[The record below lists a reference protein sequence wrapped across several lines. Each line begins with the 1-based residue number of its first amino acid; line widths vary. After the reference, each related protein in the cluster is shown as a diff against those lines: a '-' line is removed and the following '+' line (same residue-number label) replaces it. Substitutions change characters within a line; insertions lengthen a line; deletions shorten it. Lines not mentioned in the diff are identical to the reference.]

1 MSKTKSSTH
10 CEKEPMR
17 ESIGKK
23 RNANMEL
30 LRLLLM
36 FMIIMLHALG
46 KGKLLVNLYETPS
59 VNGVI
64 AWVLEALSLCAV
76 NVFILLSG
84 YYLINS
90 EFKLGRL
97 IELIAEMIFYSLGAF
112 LVCYAFGVD
121 IHEEINTYFLLHT
134 VFPVH
139 MNLFW
144 FLTAYVFVYIML
156 PVISAGVKAAS
167 QKQLKSVINL
177 LLIFECGFKSVLP
190 FRFEEDEFGYNLLWF
205 LTVFLI
211 GAYFKLY
218 GAKMLNKAYKG
229 LIVYFVASAFIIVE
243 KVAID
248 SVYARTGHLSEIRGV
263 PEEYNHVFVLLAAV
277 GLFNAFLCSKPIKE
291 SVGRVICCLSPMAL
305 GIYLFHENLALRYNW
320 QKWAGIYESLD
331 SPTHVF
337 VFRLLLTVVLVFLA
351 GLLVDFIRIQIFYL
365 VKKIFVRKHET

>member
-1 MSKTKSSTH
+1 M
-10 CEKEPMR
+10 KETTA
-17 ESIGKK
+17 KK

-46 KGKLLVNLYETPS
+46 KSKLLVNLYTEPS
-59 VNGVI
+59 VNGLI
-64 AWVLEALSLCAV
+64 AWILEALSLCAV

-112 LVCYAFGVD
+112 LVCYALGVD

-139 MNLFW
+139 MDLFW

-156 PVISAGVKAAS
+156 PVISAGVKAIP
-167 QKQLKSVINL
+167 KKKLKAVINL
-177 LLIFECGFKSVLP
+177 LLIFECGFKSIFP

-211 GAYFKLY
+211 GAYLRLY
-218 GAKMLNKAYKG
+218 GATMLYKARKG
-229 LIVYFVASAFIIVE
+229 LIVYFVASAMIVVE

-248 SVYARTGHLSEIRGV
+248 SVFARTGHLEGIAGV
-263 PEEYNHVFVLLAAV
+263 PMEYNHVFVLLAAV
-277 GLFNAFLCSKPIKE
+277 GLFTAFVYSKPIGDRA
-291 SVGRVICCLSPMAL
+291 GRVICALSPMAL
-305 GIYLFHENLALRYNW
+305 GIYLVHENLSLRYNW
-320 QKWAGIYESLD
+320 QKWLGIYESID
-331 SPTHVF
+331 RPTPAFVERILLAVVIVF
-337 VFRLLLTVVLVFLA
+337 VCGLA
-351 GLLVDFIRIQIFYL
+351 IDFVRIQIFNL
-365 VKKIFVRKHET
+365 FKKIFGKVFVKKDEA